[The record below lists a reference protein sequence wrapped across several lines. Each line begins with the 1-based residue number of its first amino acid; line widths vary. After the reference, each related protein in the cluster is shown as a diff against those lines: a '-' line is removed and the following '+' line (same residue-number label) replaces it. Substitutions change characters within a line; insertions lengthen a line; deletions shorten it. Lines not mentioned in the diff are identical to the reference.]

1 MKHSECI
8 FLRVFQMFQCERR
21 PLQCSYLLFIAKVH
35 SLYTSYTGERRILLL
50 FLIHTPIV
58 DIFIM
63 LFIFTTEPEEALH
76 NVSITPCH
84 HF

>member
-1 MKHSECI
+1 MEAI
-8 FLRVFQMFQCERR
+8 V
-21 PLQCSYLLFIAKVH
+21 YLNFD
-35 SLYTSYTGERRILLL
+35 SYTGVRKILLL
-50 FLIHTPIV
+50 FLIHAPLV